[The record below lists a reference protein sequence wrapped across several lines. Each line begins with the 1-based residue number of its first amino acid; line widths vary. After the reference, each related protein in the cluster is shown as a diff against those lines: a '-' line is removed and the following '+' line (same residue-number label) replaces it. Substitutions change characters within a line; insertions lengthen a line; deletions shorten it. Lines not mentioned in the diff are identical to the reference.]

1 MAVAAAGAAISLLI
15 VALVHWRYDPAF
27 GSDLRVSLKIDHG
40 DRPLGEQTLWAMRRN
55 WRRR

>member
-1 MAVAAAGAAISLLI
+1 MAAAGAAISLLI

-27 GSDLRVSLKIDHG
+27 DSDLRVSLKIDHG